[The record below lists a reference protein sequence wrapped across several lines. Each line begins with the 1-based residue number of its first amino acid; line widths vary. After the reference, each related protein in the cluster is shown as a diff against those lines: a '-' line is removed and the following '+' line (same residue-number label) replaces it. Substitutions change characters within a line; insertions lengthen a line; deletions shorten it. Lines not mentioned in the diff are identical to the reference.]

1 MGRRRVSISRIENRT
16 TRQVTFAKRR
26 VGLFKKTHELSVL
39 CDAQIGIMVFS
50 SSGKLYEYCSDASG
64 MEHIIRR
71 YKIAT
76 GTDQIPESNDQL
88 EQIHGELKR
97 MQRETLS
104 LELSLQRYTGEDLNS
119 VQFGDLHELE
129 QKLENSVN
137 KVRERMFELLQ
148 QQTDNLRRKGKM
160 LHDENENLYHLLKE
174 NQVALDHQAELDQH
188 QQMTVVHK
196 TEDRRHVLESFP
208 FSGEE
213 QPSSVLTQATLPPLF
228 NPYRLQPTQPNLQD
242 FSLQLP
248 DYGTSMSS

>member
-16 TRQVTFAKRR
+16 TRHVTFAKRR

-39 CDAQIGIMVFS
+39 CDAQIGIVVFS
-50 SSGKLYEYCSDASG
+50 SSGKLYEYCSDTSG

-88 EQIHGELKR
+88 MHGELKR

-104 LELSLQRYTGEDLNS
+104 LELNLQRYTGEDLNS

-129 QKLENSVN
+129 EKLENSVN

-148 QQTDNLRRKGKM
+148 QQIDNLRRKGKM
-160 LHDENENLYHLLKE
+160 LHDENEHMCHLIQLRE
-174 NQVALDHQAELDQH
+174 NQVALEHQAALDQH
-188 QQMTVVHK
+188 QQMAMVAK
-196 TEDRRHVLESFP
+196 TEDRRRVLESFP
-208 FSGEE
+208 FSVEE
-213 QPSSVLTQATLPPLF
+213 QPSCGLPQVPPIF

-242 FSLQLP
+242 FSLHLP
-248 DYGTSMSS
+248 DYV

>member
-39 CDAQIGIMVFS
+39 CDAQIGIVVFS
-50 SSGKLYEYCSDASG
+50 SSGKLYEYCSDTSG

-88 EQIHGELKR
+88 GQMHGELKR

-129 QKLENSVN
+129 EKLENSVN
-137 KVRERMFELLQ
+137 KVRERMIQ
-148 QQTDNLRRKGKM
+148 LR
-160 LHDENENLYHLLKE
+160 E
-174 NQVALDHQAELDQH
+174 NQVALEHQAALDQH
-188 QQMTVVHK
+188 QQMAMVAK
-196 TEDRRHVLESFP
+196 TEDRRRILESFP
-208 FSGEE
+208 FSGED
-213 QPSSVLTQATLPPLF
+213 QPSYGLPQVPPIF

>member
-1 MGRRRVSISRIENRT
+1 
-16 TRQVTFAKRR
+16 
-26 VGLFKKTHELSVL
+26 
-39 CDAQIGIMVFS
+39 
-50 SSGKLYEYCSDASG
+50 

-88 EQIHGELKR
+88 EQMQGELKR

-129 QKLENSVN
+129 QKLENAVN
-137 KVRERMFELLQ
+137 KVRERKFELLQ
-148 QQTDNLRRKGKM
+148 QQIDNLRRKGKM

-174 NQVALDHQAELDQH
+174 NQVALDHQAALDQH
-188 QQMTVVHK
+188 QQIGIIPI
-196 TEDRRHVLESFP
+196 LW
-208 FSGEE
+208 EE
-213 QPSSVLTQATLPPLF
+213 QPSSVLPQATLPPLF

>member
-16 TRQVTFAKRR
+16 TRHVTFAKRR

-39 CDAQIGIMVFS
+39 CDVQIGIVVFS
-50 SSGKLYEYCSDASG
+50 SSGKLYEYCSDTSG

-88 EQIHGELKR
+88 MHGELKR

-129 QKLENSVN
+129 EKLENSVN

-148 QQTDNLRRKGKM
+148 QQIDNLRRKGKM
-160 LHDENENLYHLLKE
+160 LHDENEHMCHLIQLRE
-174 NQVALDHQAELDQH
+174 NQVALEHQAALDQH
-188 QQMTVVHK
+188 QQMAMVAK
-196 TEDRRHVLESFP
+196 TEDRRRVLESFP

-213 QPSSVLTQATLPPLF
+213 QPSYGLPQVPPIF

-248 DYGTSMSS
+248 EYV